1 MARKIVITSGKGGVG
16 KTTLVTHLG
25 RKLASTGCRVLLID
39 GDFGLNN
46 LDLSVGVENKVSY
59 DLLDVLTGKCRIRQA
74 LIKDNFEKNLFILPS
89 DRLSVSSSF
98 TATNIKTALSGIG
111 KLFDYVFIDSPA
123 GMDEGFYRAIRLAD
137 EVLVVV
143 NSDFSSLRDADKVIS
158 AVKNE
163 GIEKVNVIM
172 NKVRGDLLL
181 SGYGIFP
188 KDLEELIKCQVI
200 GVVPETDDFLNF
212 TADKLPT
219 FSRAQKSISILAEN
233 LQKGSY
239 RLYDATK
246 NYRGFLGSIKR
257 AIKRSV

>member
-16 KTTLVTHLG
+16 KTTLATHLG

-46 LDLSVGVENKVSY
+46 LDLSLGVENKVSY
-59 DLLDVLTGKCRIRQA
+59 DLYDVLTGKCRIRQA
-74 LIKDNFEKNLFILPS
+74 LIKDNFEKNLFVLPS
-89 DRLSVSSSF
+89 DRLSISSSF

-123 GMDEGFYRAIRLAD
+123 GINDGFYRAVNLAD

-143 NSDFSSLRDADKVIS
+143 NPDFFSIRDADKVVS

-163 GIEKVNVIM
+163 GIDKTYIVM

-181 SGYGIFP
+181 SGYGILP
-188 KDLEELIKCQVI
+188 KDLEELVKCQVI
-200 GVVPETDDFLNF
+200 GVIPESDDFLNF
-212 TADKLPT
+212 TANKLPT
-219 FSRAQKSISILAEN
+219 FSRGQKAISILSEN
-233 LQKGSY
+233 LEKGTFK
-239 RLYDATK
+239 LYDTTK

-257 AIKRSV
+257 ALKRIV